1 MLNYLNLKV
10 FKTCCN
16 GVKKPFKSYVV
27 CSSFGSVQIIII
39 IIIIMVKVVK
49 VQNHQ
54 TSICK
59 VSTGGGATYA
69 ALIIDRL
76 ELVGATVGLMFV
88 DHLIM
93 FVSKKNIPTCNTF
106 DPPLPL

>member
-1 MLNYLNLKV
+1 MVGKELEVARSSPYLCVNTFNCV
-10 FKTCCN
+10 EE
-16 GVKKPFKSYVV
+16 
-27 CSSFGSVQIIII
+27 
-39 IIIIMVKVVK
+39 

-93 FVSKKNIPTCNTF
+93 FVSKKKSQHVTHLR
-106 DPPLPL
+106 PPPPFAAVTHR